1 MEDRIAP
8 RRAERPGAALFGL
21 VAILAISLAWWA
33 LALWPVGS
41 VEPEWLARTRAAC
54 FGSSNGGLPGASGWI
69 LLIGEPFGMLGM
81 LILGWGRSLRHDIAL
96 VRASVGYRAAAM
108 GVAAAM
114 VAVTAALGVHVVR
127 AAEIAPRTPDVSL
140 DAARRLDTAAP
151 LMSLVDQRGR
161 ATSLANFRGHP
172 LLVTFAYGH
181 CTTVCPATVNA
192 LRAAR
197 RAARRPDV
205 PLVVITLDPWRDTPD
220 RLPTMAEQWGLAA
233 NDRVL
238 SGSVA
243 DVERMLDGFGVAR
256 QRDETTGEIA
266 HVNAVFVVDASGRLA
281 WSLSAG
287 AEQLPDLLR
296 RVLE

>member
-1 MEDRIAP
+1 M
-8 RRAERPGAALFGL
+8 GL

-54 FGSSNGGLPGASGWI
+54 FDASNGGLPGVSGWI
-69 LLIGEPFGMLGM
+69 LLIGEPLGMLGM
-81 LILGWGRSLRHDIAL
+81 LIAGWGRSLRHDLAV
-96 VRASVGYRAAAM
+96 VRARSRYR
-108 GVAAAM
+108 VAAVGVVAM
-114 VAVTAALGVHVVR
+114 MFAVAATLGVHVAR
-127 AAEIAPRTPDVSL
+127 AAAIARRTPEVSL
-140 DAARRLDTAAP
+140 AVAQRLDSAAP
-151 LMSLVDQRGR
+151 MMSLVDQRGR
-161 ATSLANFRGHP
+161 ATSLTDFRGHP

-197 RAARRPDV
+197 REAERPDV

-220 RLPTMAEQWGLAA
+220 RLPTLAEHWALGA

-238 SGSVA
+238 SGPVP
-243 DVERMLDGFGVAR
+243 DVERVLDAFGVAR

-266 HVNAVFVVDASGRLA
+266 HVNAVFVVDAGGRLA
-281 WSLSAG
+281 WRLSAG
-287 AEQLPDLLR
+287 AGELGGLLA
-296 RVLE
+296 RVVE